1 MFEAMPSHAFTI
13 GKLADVANVTVET
26 IRYYQR
32 RGLIKE
38 PLKKTGGFRSYDENH
53 VQRLQFIKRAQELGF
68 SLNDIEELLSL
79 SQGINR
85 ERLREIIRIRLADI
99 QQKIIQLESI
109 ASALKG
115 LADCCKQTKL
125 DDPCP
130 IIAALAGE
138 QLQEKPIIKKRISTK
153 SKKTI
158 SHV

>member
-1 MFEAMPSHAFTI
+1 MPSHAFTI

-38 PLKKTGGFRSYDENH
+38 PLKKEGGFRAYDESH
-53 VQRLQFIKRAQELGF
+53 VQRLKFIRRAQELGF

-85 ERLREIIRIRLADI
+85 ERLREIIQIRLLDI
-99 QQKIIQLESI
+99 RQKVSQLESI

-115 LADCCKQTKL
+115 LADCCKKTKV

-138 QLQEKPIIKKRISTK
+138 QVDDGPISRKKISTK
-153 SKKTI
+153 S
-158 SHV
+158 S